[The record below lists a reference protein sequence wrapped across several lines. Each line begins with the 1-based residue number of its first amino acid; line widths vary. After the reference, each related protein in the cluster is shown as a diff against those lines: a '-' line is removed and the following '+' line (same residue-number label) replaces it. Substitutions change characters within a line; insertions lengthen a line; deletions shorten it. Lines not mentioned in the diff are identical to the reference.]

1 MFNFLVRSGTGLE
14 VYQHNNKTGSAV
26 VPFQPFEGFTKDESK
41 ACKALI
47 FSECGKF
54 FAYGNGKEVKI
65 MDEKFNCKISLQVS
79 EVENIRG
86 NLNQSYGRKTI
97 VMFIFLATKSNVPE
111 VFTVFHLHCG
121 L

>member
-14 VYQHNNKTGSAV
+14 VYQHNNKTGSSV
-26 VPFQPFEGFTKDESK
+26 VPFQPFEGFPKDESK

-79 EVENIRG
+79 EVENINV
-86 NLNQSYGRKTI
+86 NLNQLNERKINVVFI
-97 VMFIFLATKSNVPE
+97 VLATKSNVPE
-111 VFTVFHLHCG
+111 VFSIFHLHCG

>member
-26 VPFQPFEGFTKDESK
+26 VPFQPFEGFPKDESK

-54 FAYGNGKEVKI
+54 FAYGNGKEVKV

-79 EVENIRG
+79 EVENIKEKLIL
-86 NLNQSYGRKTI
+86 LNER
-97 VMFIFLATKSNVPE
+97 
-111 VFTVFHLHCG
+111 
-121 L
+121 